1 MSIIS
6 QIGTFWILF
15 VNILFVL
22 LWLAMFLLIALGIGV
37 YVAIV
42 LVLFL
47 NEKYLQGV
55 SLIAISAI
63 FITLFGPF

>member
-6 QIGTFWILF
+6 QIGTFWMLF

-22 LWLAMFLLIALGIGV
+22 LWLAAFLLIALGIGV

-47 NEKYLQGV
+47 NEKYLQGI
-55 SLIAISAI
+55 SLIVISAF

>member
-63 FITLFGPF
+63 FIALFGPF

>member
-6 QIGTFWILF
+6 QIGTFWMLF

-22 LWLAMFLLIALGIGV
+22 LWLAAFLLIALGIGV

-47 NEKYLQGV
+47 NEKYLQGI
-55 SLIAISAI
+55 SLIVISAI